1 MDLIEAGGVRRFGTA
16 ADSAPNARVRVVH
29 PRFYRMLLTGGALG
43 AAESYLR
50 GDWQTDDLLPLFRLF
65 SQNQTAM
72 QGMDGFSRQLAKPV
86 TWLLRRLKRNSLSG
100 SRRNIHAHYDLGND
114 FFKLFLDQTM
124 TYSSALFANP
134 QQPLADAS
142 RNKYERIC
150 QRLAL
155 RPGMRVVEIG
165 TGWGGFAIHAAQQFG
180 CHVTTTTISAEQYAY
195 TRQLVDQLGL
205 ADRIELLQRD
215 YRHLEGQF
223 DRLVS
228 IEMIEAVGHEFLP
241 VYFQKCA
248 SLLRPNG
255 EMMLQAITIP
265 DQRYDQY
272 RRSIDF
278 IQRYIFPGGC
288 LPSLGAIANAVRT
301 TEQLQLVQWQDFTE
315 HYAETLSQWR
325 QAFWANVEQVQS
337 LGLDDRFVRMWD
349 YYLAYCEAGFRER
362 MTGLVQMHL
371 RNG

>member
-1 MDLIEAGGVRRFGTA
+1 MEANQVRQFGQPSPLVS
-16 ADSAPNARVRVVH
+16 DARVRVTN

-65 SQNQTAM
+65 SHNQAAM
-72 QGMDGFSRQLAKPV
+72 QGMEGTSRRIAAPLV
-86 TWLLRRLKRNSLSG
+86 WLFRQLKRNTLSG
-100 SRRNIHAHYDLGND
+100 SRRNIHAHYDLGNE
-114 FFKLFLDQTM
+114 FFALFLDETM
-124 TYSSALFANP
+124 TYSSALFATP
-134 QQPLADAS
+134 DQPLADAS

-150 QRLAL
+150 QRLGL
-155 RPGMRVVEIG
+155 RPGMHIVEIG

-180 CHVTTTTISAEQYAY
+180 CHVTTTTISAEQYQYA
-195 TRQLVDQLGL
+195 RQRVEQLGL
-205 ADRIELLQRD
+205 GDRIELLQRD
-215 YRHLEGQF
+215 YRQMDGQF

-228 IEMIEAVGHEFLP
+228 IEMIEAVGHEYLP

-248 SLLRPNG
+248 SLLRPGG

-288 LPSLGAIANAVRT
+288 LPSLGAIARAAGS
-301 TEQLQLVQWQDFTE
+301 TEQLQLIQWQDFSA
-315 HYAETLSQWR
+315 HYAETLSHWR
-325 QAFWANVEQVQS
+325 RAFWSHVDQVQA

-362 MTGLVQMHL
+362 MTGLVQMHF